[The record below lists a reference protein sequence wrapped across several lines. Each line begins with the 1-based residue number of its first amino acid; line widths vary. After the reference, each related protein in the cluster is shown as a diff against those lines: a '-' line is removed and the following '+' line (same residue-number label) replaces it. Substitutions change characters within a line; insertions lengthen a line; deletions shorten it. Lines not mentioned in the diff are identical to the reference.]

1 MKEYMQLKILLFLLL
16 SWNIS
21 FSQSQKP
28 KSKTYEFKNGSWYN
42 GKEFVKKTWYS
53 INGNLSSTRPLKIDS
68 VIDLNKGFVIPPFG
82 EAHNHNVGYTDQ
94 FYELSHKYLRA
105 GIFYV
110 QNPNNFLEGRN
121 KLLAGGMINKDTTI
135 DATFANGGITGYKG
149 HPFFIVQ
156 RNIQWGNITEK
167 EGEGNFYHTV
177 RSLEELEAK
186 WPVII
191 NANPDFIKTY
201 LLFSEEYEKRSSDS
215 NYVGHRG
222 LDPKLLPAI
231 VMKAHKYGLRV
242 TSHVET
248 AMDFHS
254 SVLAGVDE
262 IVHTPGFRGD
272 PMQNELD
279 GLSALKYPLITFQI
293 RKEDAKL
300 AAQKGIT
307 VVTTLSGILQVK
319 SSLEKKIADS
329 LFKINL
335 RALKQ
340 AGVKIALGSDAYRGD
355 SWLEMEYLATT
366 GIFTNGELLTMFCH
380 TTPGAIFPKRK
391 IAELRDGF
399 EASFLVFKNNPLI
412 QLMKAAEILFAVK
425 QGTILKTIY

>member
-1 MKEYMQLKILLFLLL
+1 MQLRILLLLLL

-21 FSQSQKP
+21 FTQSQGS
-28 KSKTYEFKNGSWYN
+28 KSKTYEFKNGLWYN
-42 GKEFVKKTWYS
+42 GKGFIKATWYS
-53 INGNLSSTRPLKIDS
+53 INGKLSSARPPKIDS

-94 FYELSHKYLRA
+94 FYQLSHKYLRA

-110 QNPNNFLEGRN
+110 QVPNNFLEGRD
-121 KLLAGGMINKDTTI
+121 KLTAAGTINQDTTI

-156 RNIQWGNITEK
+156 RNIQAGNMTEK

-177 RSLEELEAK
+177 RSLEELETK

-191 NANPDFIKTY
+191 KANPDFIKTY
-201 LLFSEEYEKRSSDS
+201 LLFSEEYEKRSNDS
-215 NYVGHRG
+215 NYVGQRG

-231 VMKAHKYGLRV
+231 VMKAHKFGLRV
-242 TSHVET
+242 AVHVET
-248 AMDFHS
+248 AMDFHCA
-254 SVLAGVDE
+254 VAAGVDE
-262 IVHTPGFRGD
+262 IVHIPGFRGD
-272 PMQNELD
+272 PMHNALD
-279 GLSALKYPLITFQI
+279 GLSQLKYPLTIFQI
-293 RKEDAKL
+293 GKEDAKL
-300 AAQKGIT
+300 AARKGIS
-307 VVTTLSGILQVK
+307 VITTLSGILQVK
-319 SSLEKKIADS
+319 SPLDKRIADS

-335 RALKQ
+335 RTLKK

-355 SWLEMEYLATT
+355 SWWEIEYLATT
-366 GIFTNGELLTMFCH
+366 GIFTNAELLTMFCH
-380 TTPGAIFPKRK
+380 TTPAAIFPKRK

-399 EASFLVFKNNPLI
+399 EASFLVLKDNPLI
-412 QLMKAAEILFAVK
+412 QLIKPGEILFALK